1 MLIKYYSLSFRL
13 YSDFLQF
20 VTHVPCP
27 VIQSRIPRGILSPSL
42 LGLFRSVLCD
52 GFQSFACMTLTL
64 RKSTSQVFRGISI
77 SVGSSDVFS
86 WLEWSLGLWE
96 EYRGDVSFPSHRVG
110 GQHIISWGVAIKGH
124 VHRGWGSVCR
134 VTNFPFPYSILPNC
148 CNSVPQPLFVKTH
161 QGSTKLILDAGY
173 ATSSSQKV
181 EKTYFISMCLH
192 HLQNWETGISPGRPE
207 D

>member
-1 MLIKYYSLSFRL
+1 ME
-13 YSDFLQF
+13 
-20 VTHVPCP
+20 THGDE
-27 VIQSRIPRGILSPSL
+27 I
-42 LGLFRSVLCD
+42 

-86 WLEWSLGLWE
+86 WLDWSLGLWE

-134 VTNFPFPYSILPNC
+134 VTNFPFPYSILP
-148 CNSVPQPLFVKTH
+148 SSTARRYAYVPQQSSERLASPLEEKWSGMHVTTMPPVKCLWKSEH
-161 QGSTKLILDAGY
+161 AE
-173 ATSSSQKV
+173 SSDVFEVNFLSGHLCVMKRP
-181 EKTYFISMCLH
+181 TY
-192 HLQNWETGISPGRPE
+192 
-207 D
+207 